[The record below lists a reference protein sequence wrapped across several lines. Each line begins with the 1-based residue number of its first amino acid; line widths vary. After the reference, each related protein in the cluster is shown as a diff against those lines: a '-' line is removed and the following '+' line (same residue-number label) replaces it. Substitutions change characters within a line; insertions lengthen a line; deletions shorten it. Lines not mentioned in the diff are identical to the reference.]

1 MKDCRNMERVYEAV
15 ELLNDFCADTACPE
29 CPIRKLCNRIDKST
43 PIGMAI
49 LKNIKRKQESEE
61 VE

>member
-1 MKDCRNMERVYEAV
+1 MKDCRNMEMVYEAA

-29 CPIRKLCNRIDKST
+29 CPIRKLRNRIDKST

-49 LKNIKRKQESEE
+49 LKNIKRK
-61 VE
+61 